1 MSTDLLQITFAD
13 TTLEV
18 YQSKLFS
25 YLVSTEEVAKG
36 YGVTPQNIR
45 KHKLE
50 HKEELK
56 EGEHFIT
63 SISVPLSENFNAS
76 NTDSS
81 NSGTN
86 CSSEN
91 TSNAYSSN
99 RATNS
104 NAENISNA
112 HSPNR
117 VTNCHAKT
125 RYTKRILWT
134 KLGVIYLGF
143 FIKSER
149 ARNFRRFAADLVL
162 GEAYSPPACVNDDTA
177 TLLKGVGLGV
187 ELTDLAPMHLIN
199 RVCYFRNLGLN
210 QDETAKLT
218 MLYPKTVSQI
228 EAKLRELGVELKKIP
243 HGPRRKA
250 DMQNALKL
258 ALKGGE

>member
-25 YLVSTEEVAKG
+25 YLVSTEEVARG
-36 YGVTPQNIR
+36 YGVTSHNIR
-45 KHKLE
+45 QHKLQ

-81 NSGTN
+81 NSVSNTN
-86 CSSEN
+86 TEN
-91 TSNAYSSN
+91 T
-99 RATNS
+99 
-104 NAENISNA
+104 SNA

-258 ALKGGE
+258 ALKGGK